1 METNMTRRTAAATFV
16 QISREELEEWINDIG
31 YRGHWERDPKYAGV
45 YLLKL
50 SPSVAVKLSSTIG
63 SRDDAMG
70 VGKASMQLA
79 LVSTVTGR
87 VLNKKAQGQSHFKRT
102 VGWKKTW
109 AAGVETIKKA
119 YLGASDFY
127 DVIAVIADRDAYKTD
142 MIKRIE
148 TVPGWD
154 HDAEMVG
161 LYRKIERGGVLM
173 PREVEAIAEA
183 KNRRPARG
191 PDPQRIEQRQ
201 EPARTGPGRQTPE
214 EDPNDTRQ
222 NPDEVR
228 ELRLDALRKLWVSAR
243 RANDAWTMQFAED
256 VAKKFV
262 SVNRRLSG
270 PQLRVIGEKMKSYAI
285 PDLNGK
291 PAHELF

>member
-127 DVIAVIADRDAYKTD
+127 DVIAVIADRDAYKAD

-148 TVPGWD
+148 TIPGWD
-154 HDAEMVG
+154 HDAEMIG

-173 PREVEAIAEA
+173 PREVDAIAEA

-191 PDPQRIEQRQ
+191 PDPQRIEPNREQ
-201 EPARTGPGRQTPE
+201 ERPDPRE
-214 EDPNDTRQ
+214 EPDNARQ
-222 NPDEVR
+222 NLDEVR
-228 ELRLDALRKLWVSAR
+228 ELRLDALRKLWRVAR
-243 RANDAWTMQFAED
+243 KSNDEWTMQFAED
-256 VAKKFV
+256 IAKKYV
-262 SVNRRLSG
+262 SVNRRLTG
-270 PQLRVIGEKMKSYAI
+270 PQLRIVGEKLKNYRI
-285 PDLNGK
+285 PDLNGD